1 MFFGSGEVLER
12 VFICGE
18 ILERWSKFGI
28 EFENGEEFAIGS
40 GELAFLAEGNAEEI
54 SRLDILR
61 IGFKERIEESDA
73 FIEFTLMDE
82 RFSLS
87 KIIFR
92 SLSGSIEG
100 QNGTKKAQKRK
111 ETAKEHEGATGTWC
125 VDFGKGYRYCLGV
138 AKGQKRGYTQVV
150 FCKECASC

>member
-125 VDFGKGYRYCLGV
+125 VDFGKGYWYCLGV
-138 AKGQKRGYTQVV
+138 AKGQKRGYTPVV